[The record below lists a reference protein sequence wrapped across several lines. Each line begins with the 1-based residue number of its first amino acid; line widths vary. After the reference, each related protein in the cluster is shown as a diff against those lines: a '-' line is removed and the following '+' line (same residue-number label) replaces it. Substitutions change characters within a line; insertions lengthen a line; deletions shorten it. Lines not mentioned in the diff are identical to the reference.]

1 MARTRK
7 MVNSTFYEDF
17 EAITGLTFGKEA
29 QRKGSMLIEGQEE
42 GQGHLRNVH
51 EIVYKYDKI
60 TQIFAVC
67 LPQTKLNE
75 NEVKSLTSE
84 PTP

>member
-7 MVNSTFYEDF
+7 TIQSTFYEDF
-17 EAITGLTFGKEA
+17 EAISGLTFKDEA
-29 QRKGSMLIEGQEE
+29 QRKGSMLIEGQAE

-51 EIVYKYDKI
+51 EIVYKFDKI

-75 NEVKSLTSE
+75 NEASFL
-84 PTP
+84 